1 MTVKQRVKHALRS
14 RKTRKQWFREPG
26 GPGWPPAGPDGGVR
40 EPRRPKGTPPQDS
53 IELAE
58 PR

>member
-1 MTVKQRVKHALRS
+1 MTDMTKVKHALRS
-14 RKTRKQWFREPG
+14 RKARHRFREPG
-26 GPGWPPAGPDGGVR
+26 GPDWPPGPDGGVR
-40 EPRRPKGTPPQDS
+40 EPRRPKGSPPQDS

>member
-1 MTVKQRVKHALRS
+1 MTVKQRVRRALVG
-14 RKTRKQWFREPG
+14 RKARKILKKG
-26 GPGWPPAGPDGGVR
+26 GGQGFGGQAGPDGGVR
-40 EPRRPKGTPPQDS
+40 EPRRPKGSPPQDS